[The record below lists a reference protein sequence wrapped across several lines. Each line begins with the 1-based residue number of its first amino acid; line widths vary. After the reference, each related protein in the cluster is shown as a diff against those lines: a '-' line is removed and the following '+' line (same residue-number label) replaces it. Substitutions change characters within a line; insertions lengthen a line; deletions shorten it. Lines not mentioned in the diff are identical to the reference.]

1 VLLYIIYLF
10 IRHIYIHTSDLPD
23 VYTDFFKEKTCV
35 DYIYIL
41 CNQNLYTDTYVCYT
55 NPNFRAQPVQNTLDL
70 RGKNMQWN
78 YVFQPLTCNVQR
90 ILAIC
95 SNFVFCGLR
104 CVYLFVIGIDF
115 PIPNPI
121 PINSLRNLRD
131 LKTLV
136 GGLFF
141 FNYFPTNIG
150 NHRPNWLIFFIG
162 VGLNHQPDDNLSH
175 HITHIRTTIIGIITY
190 YNHWLTHIVQRGW

>member
-1 VLLYIIYLF
+1 MCYCISYIYLYAIYTYILPIF
-10 IRHIYIHTSDLPD
+10 QMCIQISLKKRHVSIN
-23 VYTDFFKEKTCV
+23 V

-141 FNYFPTNIG
+141 LIIFP
-150 NHRPNWLIFFIG
+150 LI
-162 VGLNHQPDDNLSH
+162 L
-175 HITHIRTTIIGIITY
+175 GIIVPTDSY
-190 YNHWLTHIVQRGW
+190 FSEG